1 MGAARGDEDS
11 HPRYGY
17 APKLILTGRLSGSLD
32 GRPVE
37 IDATAAGIT
46 LKVGSFRSLW
56 KLRRLEAAAPV
67 VRLLSQQA
75 IPLRLSV
82 ARLGS
87 VDLLPVPSLLVRLVA
102 PEFARLG

>member
-1 MGAARGDEDS
+1 MV
-11 HPRYGY
+11 
-17 APKLILTGRLSGSLD
+17 TGRLSGTLD
-32 GRPVE
+32 GRPVH

-46 LKVGSFRSLW
+46 LKAGSLRSLW

-67 VRLLSQQA
+67 IRMLKQQA

-82 ARLGS
+82 AGLGS

-102 PEFARLG
+102 PEFTRLG

>member
-1 MGAARGDEDS
+1 MKIRTRDTGT
-11 HPRYGY
+11 P
-17 APKLILTGRLSGSLD
+17 PKRILTGRLSGSLD

-82 ARLGS
+82 AGLGS
-87 VDLLPVPSLLVRLVA
+87 VELLPVPSLLVRLVA